1 MSQPSP
7 NALSVEANQA
17 VRELLASLIEIKQ
30 FVGFQYASWCTSG
43 PSIEADIAL
52 AGMAQEESGHAAALG
67 ALLEDPS
74 TDKDA
79 LVTWASWSEKAGG
92 MIDDWPL
99 MIVTCLARDAAAT
112 ATLEALKGARDARL
126 AQRATK
132 MLQEER
138 FHLMFGM
145 ETVRSF
151 AALSPKA
158 RRDLGDCYRR
168 ALAEAENQ
176 LGSIDKLSRLAS
188 LGVVSADAMEARRN
202 SLENLSR
209 RLNDVWA

>member
-1 MSQPSP
+1 MLDTQMLIGSKFVAGSEAAEAIINPKTEETIVALPDASP
-7 NALSVEANQA
+7 AQVDAAVEA
-17 VRELLASLIEIKQ
+17 
-30 FVGFQYASWCTSG
+30 
-43 PSIEADIAL
+43 
-52 AGMAQEESGHAAALG
+52 AAA
-67 ALLEDPS
+67 AFKTWSRTTPAERSTLLL
-74 TDKDA
+74 KLADA
-79 LVTWASWSEKAGG
+79 IE
-92 MIDDWPL
+92 
-99 MIVTCLARDAAAT
+99 RDAEAF

-158 RRDLGDCYRR
+158 RRDLGDGYQR